1 MISNRGLKVWPD
13 GNPATFCTDH
23 WRCRFKAE
31 SSLMAGITHEELVGL
46 LGRVV
51 STGLDF
57 IKTEN
62 LYTFDG
68 TLGFTPG
75 QGE

>member
-1 MISNRGLKVWPD
+1 VYPEGFQE
-13 GNPATFCTDH
+13 TFCTDH
-23 WRCRFKAE
+23 WRAGFVGENENAPVTHQQIV
-31 SSLMAGITHEELVGL
+31 SLLDRIQK
-46 LGRVV
+46 
-51 STGLDF
+51 SGLDF

-68 TLGFTPG
+68 KKGFVAS